1 MSYPAV
7 QIVTG
12 AALGMG
18 EAAARKGAKVTLAHI
33 QDEKGERV
41 ANAVT
46 EADGK
51 AVKRWRC
58 AS

>member
-1 MSYPAV
+1 V

>member
-1 MSYPAV
+1 V

-18 EAAARKGAKVTLAHI
+18 EAAARMLARKGAKVTLAHI